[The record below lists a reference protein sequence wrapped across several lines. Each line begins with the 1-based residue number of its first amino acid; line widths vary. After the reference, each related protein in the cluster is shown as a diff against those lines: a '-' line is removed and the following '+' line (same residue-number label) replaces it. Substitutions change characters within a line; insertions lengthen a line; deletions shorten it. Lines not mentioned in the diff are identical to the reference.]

1 MRNVKAYY
9 DAAQAAHQL
18 VEAKAD
24 EIDGLFNQG
33 KTEDAPEIIP
43 GVGQVESR
51 CQSCR
56 SALHGYV

>member
-33 KTEDAPEIIP
+33 KTEDALKLSPELAKLKADAKAAD
-43 GVGQVESR
+43 
-51 CQSCR
+51 R
-56 SALHGYV
+56 SLPYR